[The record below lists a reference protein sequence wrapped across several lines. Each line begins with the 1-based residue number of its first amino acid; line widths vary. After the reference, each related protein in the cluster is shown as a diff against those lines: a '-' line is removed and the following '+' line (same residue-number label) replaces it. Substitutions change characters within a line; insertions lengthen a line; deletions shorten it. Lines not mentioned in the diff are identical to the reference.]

1 MDIVLHNVKHTKN
14 YQNQEDNRGTVSFS
28 NLQIF
33 LKFHQYCSFLH
44 NKRKFSILSTAE
56 SHVFGCH
63 VFLIFF
69 SPEWFLMACL
79 FEAYGSFVESL
90 SIWFALLLL
99 IRFKVSI
106 LSALGSKLC
115 QLFPLWL
122 RLMLIFNEGGV
133 MPDFSTLKLLSFSF
147 VINKHLMGR
156 CFDTM

>member
-1 MDIVLHNVKHTKN
+1 
-14 YQNQEDNRGTVSFS
+14 
-28 NLQIF
+28 
-33 LKFHQYCSFLH
+33 
-44 NKRKFSILSTAE
+44 
-56 SHVFGCH
+56 
-63 VFLIFF
+63 
-69 SPEWFLMACL
+69 MACL

-122 RLMLIFNEGGV
+122 MLMLIFNEGGV

-147 VINKHLMGR
+147 VIKKHLMGR